1 MYCNNC
7 GKKVADGVSVCPECN
22 TQLPSNF
29 VSASAPVQKEKKSA
43 SPKAKGYAAIIS
55 ALLAFPML
63 ICLMMDYLGAPPLV
77 HKILDIFGIEAEL
90 LEQGNMDWSLYLL
103 GFVMCI
109 WMAAVLPV
117 LKPKYPVATACG
129 CLAVISL
136 YMLLLGYI
144 NDGAEWYR
152 EWVLPI
158 FLMITLSS
166 ALMSIL
172 ISYKIIKGN
181 HIATAIGVQIAL
193 LTVGFEILSDTNI
206 FSEVNLRFSLI
217 SAVSIIG
224 AVIIYEAINYTV
236 KINKK

>member
-90 LEQGNMDWSLYLL
+90 LEQGNMD
-103 GFVMCI
+103 
-109 WMAAVLPV
+109 
-117 LKPKYPVATACG
+117 
-129 CLAVISL
+129 
-136 YMLLLGYI
+136 
-144 NDGAEWYR
+144 
-152 EWVLPI
+152 
-158 FLMITLSS
+158 
-166 ALMSIL
+166 
-172 ISYKIIKGN
+172 
-181 HIATAIGVQIAL
+181 
-193 LTVGFEILSDTNI
+193 
-206 FSEVNLRFSLI
+206 
-217 SAVSIIG
+217 
-224 AVIIYEAINYTV
+224 
-236 KINKK
+236 